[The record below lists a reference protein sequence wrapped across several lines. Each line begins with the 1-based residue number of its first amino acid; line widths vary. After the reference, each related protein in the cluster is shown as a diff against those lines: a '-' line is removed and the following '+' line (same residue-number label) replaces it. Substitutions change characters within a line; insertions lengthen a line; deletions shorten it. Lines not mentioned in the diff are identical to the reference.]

1 MISEKDLQEIKEQ
14 LEKTAGEIEAQLKA
28 EKKVPEYGSDTEGE
42 SFDQEADEAE
52 ELGKQL
58 GVHQVLKERL
68 SDIENALEKINNK
81 EYGKC
86 EKCKKALS
94 LEMLKANPESRFC
107 KDCKTK

>member
-1 MISEKDLQEIKEQ
+1 MSPKDQQELKEL

-28 EKKVPEYGSDTEGE
+28 EKKTPEYGDDVEGA
-42 SFDQEADEAE
+42 SFDEEADEAE

-58 GVHQVLKERL
+58 GVHQLLKERL
-68 SDIENALEKINNK
+68 ANIESALEKIIRG

-86 EKCKKALS
+86 EQCKKELS

-107 KDCKTK
+107 KACKIK